1 MPVLGVSAD
10 PPAIQD
16 KFKQKYNL
24 PFPLLCDVERKVAKD
39 YGVLRE
45 KNLYGN
51 KVVGIDR
58 TTFVIG
64 GDGIIKK
71 IFTKVHVEGHTE
83 EVLAALKSEPRP

>member
-10 PPAIQD
+10 TASIQE
-16 KFKQKYNL
+16 KFKQKYSL
-24 PFPLLCDVERKVAKD
+24 PFPLLCDVERKVAKA
-39 YGVLRE
+39 YGVLKE

-64 GDGIIKK
+64 GDGKIKK
-71 IFTKVHVEGHTE
+71 IFSKVHVEGHTE
-83 EVLAALKSEPRP
+83 EVLAALQE

>member
-10 PPAIQD
+10 TPTIQE

-24 PFPLLCDVERKVAKD
+24 PFPLLCDVERKAAKA

-51 KVVGIDR
+51 KVTGIDR
-58 TTFVIG
+58 TTFVID
-64 GDGIIKK
+64 GDGKIKK
-71 IFTKVHVEGHTE
+71 IFSKVHVEGHTE
-83 EVLAALKSEPRP
+83 EVLAAL

>member
-10 PPAIQD
+10 TPSIQE

-24 PFPLLCDVERKVAKD
+24 PFPLLCDVERKAAKA
-39 YGVLRE
+39 YGVLKE

-58 TTFVIG
+58 TTFVID
-64 GDGIIKK
+64 GDGKIKK
-71 IFTKVHVEGHTE
+71 IFSKVHVEGHTD
-83 EVLAALKSEPRP
+83 EVLAALKE